1 MKITRIQA
9 DNLLGIQ
16 HVDVTTNTAVTLFCG
31 RNGSG
36 KSSIQEAVRMAICQD
51 QVRDVT
57 VKKEYSK
64 LLHGDAKAGGAVVT
78 IDNDPDSSFAFNMP
92 KGEFMGPEITDPMR
106 VALNG
111 QRFAMMKP
119 DERRTF
125 LFGLTKLRATGKAT
139 RERMLSKKWAC
150 DEKKTD
156 AVLPMLNT
164 GFPSACTYA
173 KEKATESKGAWRAL
187 TGATY
192 GPVAAP
198 NWEAPMPEVP
208 EGDVEKLAADVA
220 GLDKNIA
227 KMNESLGA
235 IKGAARA
242 ATETASRRANLAE
255 AAGKVDNLRDLIE
268 RNKADIADYEPK
280 VVALRERAA
289 GSGKLTM
296 ADELAHFL
304 ASLPIPTLGK
314 EWEESANVILR
325 RYEAAGG
332 DYGVAAGKVDHEAK
346 AALPDQEKGL
356 AVLKNRAGDLQR
368 QLDSATQAKGQFDAL
383 APDGEAVD
391 ASAEVAEVEGMLA
404 TAKANR
410 LAMENKRLDIVTA
423 TAARTAAEGKTKAA
437 LAHHD
442 DVMAWL
448 KVADAL
454 APDGI
459 PAEMLLDALQ
469 PVNAALE
476 QAAVD
481 TDWAQVVISPDMS
494 ITAKGRPYQML
505 SESEKWRTDAM
516 IAQVVSEIS
525 GLRIL
530 MLDRFDVL
538 DMPGRVQCLEWV
550 DTLALSDVVDTVLLF
565 GTLKAPPAGLA
576 DTIAV
581 HWVEDGLIPLT
592 EQERAAA

>member
-16 HVDVTTNTAVTLFCG
+16 HVDVSTNTAVTLFCG

-57 VKKEYSK
+57 VKKEYGK
-64 LLHGDAKAGGAVVT
+64 LLHGDAKAGGAVVMV
-78 IDNDPDSSFAFNMP
+78 DNDPDKSFAFHMP
-92 KGEFMGPEITDPMR
+92 KGEFTGPEITDPMR

-111 QRFAMMKP
+111 QRFAQMKP

-173 KEKATESKGAWRAL
+173 KEKATEAKGAWRAM

-192 GPVAAP
+192 GPIAAP
-198 NWEAPMPEVP
+198 NWEASTPEVP
-208 EGDVEKLAADVA
+208 EGDVEKMAADVA

-235 IKGAARA
+235 IKATARSTQENA
-242 ATETASRRANLAE
+242 QRRANLAE
-255 AAGKVDNLRDLIE
+255 GAGKVPGLVDQLE
-268 RNKADIADYEPK
+268 RAKVELAEYLPK
-280 VVALRERAA
+280 VEALRLRAA
-289 GSGKLTM
+289 GTARVGLVHDM
-296 ADELAHFL
+296 AAYLKEFNDSDPDIKDEAVDALLA
-304 ASLPIPTLGK
+304 
-314 EWEESANVILR
+314 
-325 RYEAAGG
+325 RYEKEHGALGA
-332 DYGVAAGKVDHEAK
+332 KIDHEAQ
-346 AALPDQEKGL
+346 AQLPEHEKGL
-356 AVLKNRAGDLQR
+356 LVMQNRVRNLQR
-368 QLDSATQAKGQFDAL
+368 DLDSATQAKGQFDAL
-383 APDGEAVD
+383 EPAGEAVD
-391 ASAEVAEVEGMLA
+391 ASKEIAEVEAMLA

-410 LAMENKRLDIVTA
+410 LALENKRLDIVTA
-423 TAARTAAEGKTKAA
+423 TAARAAAADKTANA
-437 LAHHD
+437 LKHHEE
-442 DVMAWL
+442 VMAWL

-459 PAEMLLDALQ
+459 PADMLLDALQ

-565 GTLKAPPAGLA
+565 GTLKAAPVGLA
-576 DTIAV
+576 DTITV
-581 HWVEDGLIPLT
+581 HWVEGGLVPLS

>member
-16 HVDVTTNTAVTLFCG
+16 HVDVTTSTAVTLFCG

-57 VKKEYSK
+57 VKKEYGK

-92 KGEFMGPEITDPMR
+92 KGEFMGPEITEPMR

-173 KEKATESKGAWRAL
+173 KEKATEAKGAWHAL

-192 GPVAAP
+192 GPVVAP
-198 NWEAPMPEVP
+198 SWEALMPDVP

-242 ATETASRRANLAE
+242 ASDTATRRASLAE
-255 AAGKVDNLRDLIE
+255 AAGKVSGLVDQLE
-268 RNKADIADYEPK
+268 RAKAELADYLPK
-280 VVALRERAA
+280 VDALRLRAA
-289 GSGKLTM
+289 GTARVGLVHDMAMFIANEAISALTGK
-296 ADELAHFL
+296 DEDKAIAL
-304 ASLPIPTLGK
+304 
-314 EWEESANVILR
+314 VD
-325 RYEAAGG
+325 RYEKEHGKIEDAA
-332 DYGVAAGKVDHEAK
+332 KVDTEAQAELPAHE
-346 AALPDQEKGL
+346 QGL
-356 AVLKNRAGDLQR
+356 LVVQNRVKNLQR
-368 QLDSATQAKGQFDAL
+368 DLDGATQAKGQYDAL
-383 APDGEAVD
+383 APADEAVD

-404 TAKANR
+404 TARANR
-410 LAMENKRLDIVTA
+410 TALENKRLDIVTA
-423 TAARTAAEGKTKAA
+423 TAARAAAEGKTKAA

-448 KVADAL
+448 KVAAAL

-459 PAEMLLDALQ
+459 PAEMLLAALE

-538 DMPGRVQCLEWV
+538 DMPGRKQCLEWV

-565 GTLKAPPAGLA
+565 GTLKAAPEGLA

-581 HWVEDGLIPLT
+581 HWVEGGLIPLT